1 MEAKVISQD
10 SPKLLDRLR
19 AEIRVR
25 HYSLRTEHA
34 YVDWARRFTLFHNK
48 CHPNANERKI
58 TRNERNYRNTI

>member
-34 YVDWARRFTLFHNK
+34 YVDWARRFILFHNK
-48 CHPNANERKI
+48 RHPNEMGAPELRDF
-58 TRNERNYRNTI
+58 YRIWR